1 MSPKLGKTHPTAT
14 MTLNDKILL
23 KKKGY
28 ERKNDIQQ
36 MSFISEK
43 DDIITIYRY
52 IVMLLHYTFFSKK
65 GGHLTANDI
74 IFRTI
79 CSIAPKSVLFCCI
92 MDNLVKKG
100 MREREEF
107 PHTFFF

>member
-1 MSPKLGKTHPTAT
+1 MSPKSEKTAPQTEA

-23 KKKGY
+23 KKKRY
-28 ERKNDIQQ
+28 ERKNDIQR

-43 DDIITIYRY
+43 A
-52 IVMLLHYTFFSKK
+52 LHYTFFSKK

-74 IFRTI
+74 TFRTI

-107 PHTFFF
+107 PHTFFEF